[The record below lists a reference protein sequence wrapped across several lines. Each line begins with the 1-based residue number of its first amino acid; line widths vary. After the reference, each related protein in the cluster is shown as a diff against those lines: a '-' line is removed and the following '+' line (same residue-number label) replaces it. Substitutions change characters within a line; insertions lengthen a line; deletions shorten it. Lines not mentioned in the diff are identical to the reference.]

1 MTNKSSRSN
10 EEEAL
15 VLDTIDRFLERDV
28 RPYAHELESEDCYPE
43 DIVSKMCELGL
54 FGATISQ

>member
-1 MTNKSSRSN
+1 MTDMTNRSN

-15 VLDTIDRFLERDV
+15 ILDTIDRFLERDV
-28 RPYAHELESEDCYPE
+28 RPHAHELESEDCYPE

-54 FGATISQ
+54 FGATIL